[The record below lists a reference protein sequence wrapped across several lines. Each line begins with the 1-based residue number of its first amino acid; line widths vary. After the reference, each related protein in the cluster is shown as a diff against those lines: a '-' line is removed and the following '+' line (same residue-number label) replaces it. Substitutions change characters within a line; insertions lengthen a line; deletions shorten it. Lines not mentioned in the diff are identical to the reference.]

1 MIDTKGYDIWS
12 WSFDK
17 EVVSP
22 ILKMSITNKISTQ
35 KEIKNKLNDS
45 YHNTGYRIESI
56 IETSQGKAYVIS
68 MIKAISVRKRYGDYV
83 QQYNTNWG
91 GDIFLLLFDDQGK
104 LISNKKYLR
113 STLSDG
119 LLPAVVCH

>member
-1 MIDTKGYDIWS
+1 
-12 WSFDK
+12 
-17 EVVSP
+17 
-22 ILKMSITNKISTQ
+22 MSITNKISTQ